1 MGRHWPSTTNSP
13 FSDDDLQIVLGTRL
27 CPGSLQDLPGN
38 GSLNIY
44 IYICQSTTTNRP
56 RWCLGTHVP
65 WKFATIGCLLA
76 SGAPFLWP
84 LQKWEK
90 KRLYKFTT
98 CTIKMI
104 YLYCYTHPKQTTS
117 IPPRH
122 RGTGRTC
129 LTGGLSEQREIQQR
143 TVFSPKIQS
152 HQIQDS
158 TFCHL
163 WWNFIFG
170 FWMSFCCQKEYLL
183 HQTV

>member
-1 MGRHWPSTTNSP
+1 MAPRYT
-13 FSDDDLQIVLGTRL
+13 
-27 CPGSLQDLPGN
+27 CPVEVCD
-38 GSLNIY
+38 Y
-44 IYICQSTTTNRP
+44 
-56 RWCLGTHVP
+56 W
-65 WKFATIGCLLA
+65 LLA
-76 SGAPFLWP
+76 SFGGKTLGVPAIFVAPSEV
-84 LQKWEK
+84 EK
-90 KRLYKFTT
+90 KRLCKFTI
-98 CTIKMI
+98 CAIKMI